1 MAENPLNRSIDE
13 LKQTA
18 SLLRLNSIKAIHD
31 AASGHPGGSCSA
43 TDIVTALYFRIMRH
57 DPKRPDWP
65 ERDRFIISKGHG
77 VPVVYAAM
85 AEAGYFPEE
94 ELWSLRKIDT
104 RLQGHPSVKDLP
116 GIEASTG
123 SLGQGLSVGVGLAL
137 SFKIDSVDSRVF
149 VLLGDGEVQEGQVWE
164 AAMFA
169 RQHKL
174 SKLTAILDYN
184 RLQLDGPTAEII
196 DLEPV
201 LDKWRAFGWRA
212 VEIDGHDISEIV
224 EALDDAGNHDESPTM
239 IIARTVKGKGVSFME
254 NNNDFHGMAP
264 TDDELALAIE
274 ELS

>member
-1 MAENPLNRSIDE
+1 
-13 LKQTA
+13 
-18 SLLRLNSIKAIHD
+18 
-31 AASGHPGGSCSA
+31 
-43 TDIVTALYFRIMRH
+43 
-57 DPKRPDWP
+57 
-65 ERDRFIISKGHG
+65 
-77 VPVVYAAM
+77 
-85 AEAGYFPEE
+85 
-94 ELWSLRKIDT
+94 
-104 RLQGHPSVKDLP
+104 
-116 GIEASTG
+116 
-123 SLGQGLSVGVGLAL
+123 
-137 SFKIDSVDSRVF
+137 
-149 VLLGDGEVQEGQVWE
+149 VQEGQVWE